1 MNCWSRAMVC
11 AFFVFACLDPSA
23 SAGDLKKS
31 YFGATKEGAWSQ
43 YDLTTK
49 DGTVSVYSYERKP
62 DENGRAVL
70 ELEVKTTA
78 GAGAGSESTMTYT
91 MPMGF
96 DLARDGLSYGK
107 FTEKMTM
114 QYGEMVMP
122 VDAST
127 LAVIRDA
134 EKDYRGKLTFTGTE
148 KVGLYDCDRYTYAL
162 NGAGPVPTKESGTLW
177 LNDAVPFAIVRHAG
191 KVVNMDGAVASDF
204 DMLLK
209 DRGQI
214 VMDRAAPVA
223 EATPRVAPAPAVVTL
238 AEGFKAGWIGIDLQT
253 LVGGKQLRLNFRNEY
268 AAQLTIELVPGP
280 VDLVVDFPVD
290 TLKISFSKAAR
301 LVLEAGSTSE
311 AMVVQQRGPRGVA
324 EGKCY
329 LSVYEGTPVFQGSV
343 TMDQLPK

>member
-1 MNCWSRAMVC
+1 
-11 AFFVFACLDPSA
+11 
-23 SAGDLKKS
+23 
-31 YFGATKEGAWSQ
+31 
-43 YDLTTK
+43 
-49 DGTVSVYSYERKP
+49 
-62 DENGRAVL
+62 
-70 ELEVKTTA
+70 
-78 GAGAGSESTMTYT
+78 
-91 MPMGF
+91 
-96 DLARDGLSYGK
+96 
-107 FTEKMTM
+107 
-114 QYGEMVMP
+114 
-122 VDAST
+122 
-127 LAVIRDA
+127 
-134 EKDYRGKLTFTGTE
+134 
-148 KVGLYDCDRYTYAL
+148 
-162 NGAGPVPTKESGTLW
+162 
-177 LNDAVPFAIVRHAG
+177 
-191 KVVNMDGAVASDF
+191 
-204 DMLLK
+204 MLLK

-268 AAQLTIELVPGP
+268 AAQLTLELAPGP

-311 AMVVQQRGPRGVA
+311 AMVVQQRGPRGIA